1 MKAEKPIIAEIQ
13 TTELLYHDLAYVNQ
27 GYQFCRNRDI
37 DCLPSLDNPSLFYRR
52 NDQTKNFQPENLKP
66 ERCVS
71 GGRFIFHFDL
81 LEQLRTYHVL
91 FVMDDGELTGVVH
104 FADYNKPVVSDYLYT
119 YLAAYERNLRQLA
132 KLSGLSEADMGAYF
146 RQKLQEREAAG
157 KKVEHFQRKLTSF
170 EQQSNQRSQTP
181 AFQLFYLDD
190 LLGMLKHH
198 GVISLQNSVRELRN
212 SVMHAHELVNMVDV
226 TTPDYIYDFHTF
238 EKFFQRARALL
249 DDARRVENRIR
260 FARQD
265 CQ

>member
-1 MKAEKPIIAEIQ
+1 MKQTKLIISDIQ
-13 TTELLYHDLAYVNQ
+13 TTDLLYYDPAFGDQ
-27 GYQFCRNRDI
+27 GHQFCRDRDI

-52 NDQTKNFQPENLKP
+52 NDKTEHFEPENLKP
-66 ERCVS
+66 ERCILGS
-71 GGRFIFHFDL
+71 RFIFHSDL

-91 FVMDDGELTGVVH
+91 FVIGDGELSGVVH

-119 YLAAYERNLRQLA
+119 CLAAYERNLRQLA
-132 KLSGLSEADMGAYF
+132 ILSGLSEADMGAYF

-157 KKVEHFQRKLTSF
+157 KKAEHFQRKLASF
-170 EQQSNQRSQTP
+170 EQQISQRSQTP

-190 LLGMLKHH
+190 LLGLLKHH
-198 GVISLQNSVRELRN
+198 GFISLQNSVRELRN

>member
-1 MKAEKPIIAEIQ
+1 MKHTKLTISDIQ
-13 TTELLYHDLAYVNQ
+13 TTNLLYYDSAFGDQ
-27 GYQFCRNRDI
+27 AYQFCLERDI
-37 DCLPSLDNPSLFYRR
+37 DCLPNLDTPSFFYRR
-52 NDQTKNFQPENLKP
+52 DDQTKNFQPENLKP

-71 GGRFIFHFDL
+71 GSRFIFHFDL
-81 LEQLRTYHVL
+81 LEQLRTYHVI
-91 FVMDDGELTGVVH
+91 FVMDDGELSGVVH

-119 YLAAYERNLRQLA
+119 CLAAYERNLRQLA
-132 KLSGLSEADMGAYF
+132 ILSGLLEADMGAYF

-157 KKVEHFQRKLTSF
+157 KKAEHFQKKLALF
-170 EQQSNQRSQTP
+170 EQQTSQRSQTP

-190 LLGMLKHH
+190 LLALLKHH

-226 TTPDYIYDFHTF
+226 TTPDYIYDFQTF

-249 DDARRVENRIR
+249 NDARRVKNRIR